1 MLLICNYLL
10 YSCRE
15 YDVVPPR
22 AYEGGFFMSLFLNQ
36 EDGYYSLTTAG
47 VAAFLVIL
55 AALVLL
61 TAFFRKK
68 ESNEARTG
76 KVFSAR
82 QLVFSAAALALGFI
96 TSYVRIIDMPWGGS
110 VTLCSMLF
118 ITLIGY
124 WYGPKVGLTAGFAY
138 GILQFLQGGGDFI
151 LSLMQVC
158 MDYILAFASL
168 GLSGFFFRS
177 KNGLIKGYLLAILA
191 RGFFHTI
198 GGYLY
203 WMEYMPESFP
213 KSISFLYP
221 FAYNYAYLLVEAF
234 ITIVILSL
242 PPVKNAMVRVKA
254 MAAE

>member
-1 MLLICNYLL
+1 M
-10 YSCRE
+10 
-15 YDVVPPR
+15 
-22 AYEGGFFMSLFLNQ
+22 
-36 EDGYYSLTTAG
+36 
-47 VAAFLVIL
+47 
-55 AALVLL
+55 
-61 TAFFRKK
+61 
-68 ESNEARTG
+68 
-76 KVFSAR
+76 
-82 QLVFSAAALALGFI
+82 ALGFI
-96 TSYVRIIDMPWGGS
+96 TSYVKIIDMPWGGS